1 MTFTMTE
8 TDGGYVKITGKR
20 DGEKIGKLVV
30 LEQELPELIETIK
43 QYQNPMFVKGD
54 IVVLTGKDWSAM
66 GWQYTNQVVTYNKTF
81 EGLDGQDYEIYRN
94 ETEDFSARLIGR
106 VIE

>member
-8 TDGGYVKITGKR
+8 TDDGYVKITGKR

-54 IVVLTGKDWSAM
+54 IVVLSGRNWDSM
-66 GWQYTNQVVTYNKTF
+66 GLRYTMQVVTAPNTIEATNDGELSIF
-81 EGLDGQDYEIYRN
+81 NTSEG
-94 ETEDFSARLIGR
+94 DFSARLIGR